1 LFQPPIALVLHFQKD
16 GSGGEDPSLPV
27 GELEDDALL
36 KIVPEVGQI
45 EIEYALYHVA
55 PTVEYTS
62 RYSTYLI
69 VPNGISSVNA
79 TLTFD
84 RNDYNVT
91 VNGIA
96 QGPISENNTL
106 QVSLSAAPKN
116 GWEVTESSI
125 NTIKVSLGNKEKI
138 YTLYAINQRFDD
150 LPNRVVDFLCIGSQY
165 TNQMGQ
171 AYGVRPV
178 ESLVGSNY
186 DAGGLGSGP
195 VSLGNFGGYIIYYYE
210 NAITDDPNNPYGID
224 FITFG
229 NSVEGSNEFGEPGQ
243 VWVSED
249 GNTWYALAGGMH
261 YEDYADWNYT
271 ITYTK
276 TPDGVTAWT
285 DSHGDSGTLNYLYPM
300 PELYPW
306 HSFGGEEEPIT
317 LSGISFDAKGSTN
330 AYGNIIPPFA
340 GFGYTDMGVRGTT
353 LNTETGEWGVTPDGG
368 PKTLEDYEAWARN
381 IAGNPYLG
389 TTSSE
394 GRVWSAVTDGMDLA
408 WAVDED
414 GQPVDVSGMEFHYV
428 KIVTASNIV
437 DGSIGEKSTEVN
449 MVRIARANDAPVG
462 KTDAPAKIT
471 VDGADVALEDGKFV
485 YDDVPV
491 DGPFKVAVDAPDGA
505 NIYINNNCAASANFD
520 AMPLHKIVRVIVQQG
535 EKEPVIYIL
544 NLKET
549 EDEPA
554 PAATL
559 TLDANGGTVNGNATD
574 SFKFDASM
582 SGDPLP
588 EPTAPN
594 SNFTFG
600 GWFGGQ
606 LRFDAI
612 PGTVTDITLT
622 ALWLPVE
629 NPPAAETIDV
639 TFRLIGSTL
648 ADADVDLSEGMDG
661 FHGAE
666 YVNWV
671 PTTAYTMPKNA
682 TVADLF
688 IRAMNDA
695 GLQYKGAEQGYVS
708 SVWAPEKLGGYE
720 LSEFTNGK
728 FSGWMYTMGGKHTNA
743 IREQTMTDGAEIIWH
758 YVNDY
763 RYEVEDWFDEP
774 LWPSLATD
782 DTYYS
787 LWLNTPDTDPN
798 ASDAP
803 AGGGSQAGG
812 SDAADGVVPAAD
824 IAAAAEADKAL
835 AVETE
840 NGTVTLPAEAVQA
853 LAESGED
860 VTVTVTENADGTT
873 TVDVAVGGE
882 TADVDVKVALDAPD
896 EGQVLVIVH
905 ADGTEEVVK
914 KSVVED
920 GKVYAEIPA
929 GATVKV
935 VDNEKTFP
943 DVPEDAWYA
952 DAVEFAASHEL
963 FAGTDKGFEPA
974 APMTRAMLAAVL
986 YRLEDATAEGTNPF
1000 ADVPDGT
1007 WYTDAVTWASAE
1019 GIVAGTDKGFE
1030 PNANITREQIAAMLY
1045 RYAKAIGLDMSA
1057 SAELSAFPDGGDV
1070 ADWASEAMRWAVGV
1084 GLFHGNADGSLNP
1097 KGDATRAEVATL
1109 LTAMVKLIVK

>member
-1 LFQPPIALVLHFQKD
+1 MQQYFQFTFTKDETLFVEEQLTNAIPSEGQFENLNALITDKTTYLVIPFGQNTVDVTITIGDNFD
-16 GSGGEDPSLPV
+16 GVKVNGGEKI
-27 GELEDDALL
+27 DA
-36 KIVPEVGQI
+36 
-45 EIEYALYHVA
+45 
-55 PTVEYTS
+55 VEGKVT
-62 RYSTYLI
+62 
-69 VPNGISSVNA
+69 A
-79 TLTFD
+79 TLNASTMGAD
-84 RNDYNVT
+84 NSIILTKQGVSTGVGYNIVCT
-91 VNGIA
+91 SQKYDA
-96 QGPISENNTL
+96 MPD
-106 QVSLSAAPKN
+106 A
-116 GWEVTESSI
+116 VTE
-125 NTIKVSLGNKEKI
+125 
-138 YTLYAINQRFDD
+138 Y
-150 LPNRVVDFLCIGSQY
+150 LCIGSQY
-165 TNQMGQ
+165 TNGMGLDD
-171 AYGVRPV
+171 YGLRPV
-178 ESLVGSNY
+178 RSLVGSNY
-186 DAGGLGSGP
+186 DAGGARVNGVGGSGP
-195 VSLGNFGGYIIYYYE
+195 VSLGNFGGYITYYYAD
-210 NAITDDPNNPYGID
+210 AITDDPNNPYGVD

-261 YEDYADWNYT
+261 YEDYADWEYT

-276 TPDGVTAWT
+276 NEDGTSSWS
-285 DSHGDSGTLNYLYPM
+285 DSRGGSAKQDYKYPV
-300 PELYPW
+300 PELYPYYDF
-306 HSFGGEEEPIT
+306 SNGKDETIE
-317 LSGISFDAKGSTN
+317 LSGIFFNPGGSLN
-330 AYGNIIPPFA
+330 VYGNIRPPFA
-340 GFGYTDMGVRGTT
+340 GFGYTDMGMKYTILPG
-353 LNTETGEWGVTPDGG
+353 EDWTGLSGEEREP
-368 PKTLEDYEAWARN
+368 LESRN

-389 TTSSE
+389 TYLSGSRE
-394 GRVWSAVTDGMDLA
+394 FSAVTDGMDLA
-408 WAVDED
+408 WAVDAD
-414 GQPVDVSGMEFHYV
+414 GQPVTFPNGIHYV
-428 KIVTASNIV
+428 KIVTASNIEN
-437 DGSIGEKSTEVN
+437 GAIGEKSTEVN
-449 MVRIARANDAPVG
+449 MVRVAQANDAPVG
-462 KTDAPAKIT
+462 KTAAPAKIT

-485 YDDVPV
+485 YDVTV
-491 DGPFKVAVDAPDGA
+491 DGPFKVAVDAPEDA
-505 NIYINNNCAASANFD
+505 HIYINNNCAASANYD
-520 AMPLHKIVRVIVQQG
+520 GMPLHKIIRVIVQEG

-559 TLDANGGTVNGNATD
+559 TLNANGGTVNGNATY

-594 SNFTFG
+594 SNVTFG

-612 PGTVTDITLT
+612 PDEIQDITLT
-622 ALWLPVE
+622 ALWIQPE
-629 NPPAAETIDV
+629 TPPAAETIDV

-682 TVADLF
+682 TIADLF
-688 IRAMNDA
+688 IEAMADA
-695 GLQYKGAEQGYVS
+695 GLRSIGADKGYVS
-708 SVWAPEKLGGYE
+708 TIYAPEAFGGYE

-728 FSGWMYTMGGKHTNA
+728 FSGWMYTMNGKHTNA

-787 LWLNTPDTDPN
+787 LWLNAPDTDPN

-812 SDAADGVVPAAD
+812 SDAADGVVPAED

-853 LAESGED
+853 LAEAGED

-920 GKVYAEIPA
+920 GTVYAEIPA

-935 VDNEKTFP
+935 VENEKSFP

-986 YRLEDATAEGTNPF
+986 YRLEDATAKGTNPF

-1057 SAELSAFPDGGDV
+1057 SAELGAFPDGGDV